1 MSVTFGLEVED
12 GFYTNGLRNRSHT
25 IASLSQ
31 CVLSP
36 TRYYMLLNPYYI
48 LISHAYL
55 QTVLYVF
62 PLILVRGTILITRV
76 SLIGDHFL
84 YSHYLNV

>member
-62 PLILVRGTILITRV
+62 SFDTGKVNYFNNESFFNR
-76 SLIGDHFL
+76 
-84 YSHYLNV
+84 